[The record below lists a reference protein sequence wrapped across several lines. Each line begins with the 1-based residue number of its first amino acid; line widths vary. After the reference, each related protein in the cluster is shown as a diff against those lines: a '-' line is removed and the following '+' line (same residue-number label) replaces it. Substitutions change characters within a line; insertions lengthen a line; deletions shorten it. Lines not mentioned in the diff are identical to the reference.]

1 MKIGRKIYFAENI
14 NPSIINFLQIQPC
27 WPVVQFCLMLV
38 NVDAP
43 SVTVRERTV
52 HTSLGEEE
60 ELVCRVTGVPSPSLT
75 WYRDNNVIDR
85 RTANVLLNQR
95 AGRHSLT
102 LLNIDQASVGD
113 YQCVASNSEGNVTE
127 SITLTGN

>member
-1 MKIGRKIYFAENI
+1 MENI

>member
-1 MKIGRKIYFAENI
+1 MENI
-14 NPSIINFLQIQPC
+14 NPSIINFLQIQQC
-27 WPVVQFCLMLV
+27 WPVVQFYLMLV

-102 LLNIDQASVGD
+102 LLNIDQASVGH